1 MSQTAAKSAAP
12 GYRAI
17 ADAISARRSIRSY
30 LAAPVPDDLIE
41 ALLGVAITAPS
52 AHNRQPWRFRVL
64 RSDKE
69 KIALA
74 IAMGAQLRHDRA
86 ADGDAAQLIDDD
98 ASRSYARITSAPAI
112 IVMCLSLEDMD
123 RYPDA
128 RRNQAEYLMAV
139 QSVAMA
145 GQNFLLAAAA
155 AGLGACWVCAPLFCP
170 KIVSAALELPGVWQP
185 QGMIT
190 LGYPANAGKPFK
202 RHPIGRLCLSGP
214 QET

>member
-1 MSQTAAKSAAP
+1 MSHTAGKSAAP

-17 ADAISARRSIRSY
+17 ADAISGRRSIRRY
-30 LAAPVPDDLIE
+30 RADPVADDLIDE
-41 ALLGVAITAPS
+41 LLTVAITAPS
-52 AHNRQPWRFRVL
+52 AHNRQPWRFRVV
-64 RSDKE
+64 RSNKE

-74 IAMGAQLRHDRA
+74 TAMGAQLRRDRA
-86 ADGDAAQLIDDD
+86 ADGDATQLIEDD
-98 ASRSYARITSAPAI
+98 AARSYARITSAPVI

-145 GQNFLLAAAA
+145 GQNLQLAAAA

-170 KIVSAALELPGVWQP
+170 AVVSTTLDLPDVWQP

-190 LGYPANAGKPFK
+190 LGYPASAGKPFK
-202 RHPIGRLCLSGP
+202 RQPIDTLCLP
-214 QET
+214 ATRKD